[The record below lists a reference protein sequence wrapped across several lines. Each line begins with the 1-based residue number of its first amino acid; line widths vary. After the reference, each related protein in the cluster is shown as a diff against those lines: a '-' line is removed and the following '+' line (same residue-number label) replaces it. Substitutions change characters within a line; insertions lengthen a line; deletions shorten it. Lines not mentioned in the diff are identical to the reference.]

1 MAKTPTD
8 QFDDLPADLAR
19 VGAHRAPP
27 RAGRGWITF
36 AWAAL
41 FTGLLVVAG
50 SLGLNALRGLS
61 FLGEPPVNS
70 ATPSVEVTADPV
82 LDPTTID
89 PARAISITVLNGTTT
104 VDLEKTA
111 GEALRAKGW
120 PVGAT
125 LVATNRTEPVT
136 YVYYGDP
143 ANEDIARGLVLALG
157 AGEIRESSAYSA
169 PITIV
174 LGSDYT
180 GTPAT

>member
-1 MAKTPTD
+1 MAKFPSD

-27 RAGRGWITF
+27 RSGRGWITF

-89 PARAISITVLNGTTT
+89 PARGISITVLNGTTT

-111 GEALRAKGW
+111 AGALAGW
-120 PVGAT
+120 PIGAT
-125 LVATNRTEPVT
+125 LVASNRTEPTTV
-136 YVYYGDP
+136 VYYGDP
-143 ANEDIARGLVLALG
+143 ANEDVARGLVLALG
-157 AGEIRESSAYSA
+157 VGEVRESTAYNA

-174 LGSDYT
+174 VGADYLEA
-180 GTPAT
+180 PAP